1 MPPHTPVM
9 EHTSNLL
16 PDSESN
22 KGTVS
27 GGQTPPEP
35 ARTVPNGTPK
45 GTPNGSPCAALS
57 RCPPSSKVKCV
68 LVGDGAVG
76 KTSLIVSYTTNG
88 YPTEYMPTAFDDYS
102 VVVTVDNKPVQMQLC
117 DTAGQ
122 DDFDT
127 IRPLCYPSTDI
138 FLLCF
143 SVVSPTSFNNVLE
156 KWVPEVRRHRPKA
169 PFILVGTQ
177 CDLRND
183 VKVLIELAQYK
194 EKPVSEADA
203 LRLAKEIGA
212 VGYVECSAL
221 TQKNLKDVFDQAIL
235 ASLAASLSS
244 SCSSSSSSPS
254 FFLRSGDTRKSN
266 RNKYAL
272 AAGGSGPSVKK
283 AGWKRFCCF
292 L

>member
-9 EHTSNLL
+9 DHSTNLL
-16 PDSESN
+16 PESETNSL
-22 KGTVS
+22 
-27 GGQTPPEP
+27 
-35 ARTVPNGTPK
+35 RC
-45 GTPNGSPCAALS
+45 PNGSPVNQPS
-57 RCPPSSKVKCV
+57 RKVKCV

-102 VVVTVDNKPVQMQLC
+102 VVVTVDSRPVQLQLC

-127 IRPLCYPSTDI
+127 IRPLCYPHTDI

-143 SVVSPTSFNNVLE
+143 SVVSPTSFNNVVE
-156 KWVPEVRRHRPKA
+156 KWVPEIRKHARDIP
-169 PFILVGTQ
+169 IMLVGTQ

-183 VKVLIELAQYK
+183 VKILIELAGYK
-194 EKPVSEADA
+194 EKPVSESDA
-203 LRLAKEIGA
+203 AKLAEDIGA
-212 VGYVECSAL
+212 VGYMECSAL

-235 ASLAASLSS
+235 AALNITDLGRSKEIRKSRKKLSIQDRHSS
-244 SCSSSSSSPS
+244 S
-254 FFLRSGDTRKSN
+254 L
-266 RNKYAL
+266 
-272 AAGGSGPSVKK
+272 KK